1 MSVAGDLTHRVVEKS
16 DLHDAWES
24 GQSLQILPLR
34 NVVIVQVQKLQTL
47 QSIKHLSLRQF
58 IKLVIAKVYFL
69 QVGEGVEVS

>member
-34 NVVIVQVQKLQTL
+34 NVVIVQVLYRQDNFCYQDFGISFLKLT
-47 QSIKHLSLRQF
+47 
-58 IKLVIAKVYFL
+58 
-69 QVGEGVEVS
+69 

>member
-1 MSVAGDLTHRVVEKS
+1 MSVAGDLTHRVVEKC

-24 GQSLQILPLR
+24 SQSLQILPLR

>member
-34 NVVIVQVQKLQTL
+34 NVVIVQV
-47 QSIKHLSLRQF
+47 
-58 IKLVIAKVYFL
+58 
-69 QVGEGVEVS
+69 